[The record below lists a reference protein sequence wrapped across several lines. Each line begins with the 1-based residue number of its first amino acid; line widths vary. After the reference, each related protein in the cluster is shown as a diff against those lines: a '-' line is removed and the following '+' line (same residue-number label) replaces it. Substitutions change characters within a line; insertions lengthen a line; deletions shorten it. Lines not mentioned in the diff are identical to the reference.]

1 MLHCSGL
8 PVAVAVVHIMEMED
22 LVEVIQQTHLHMLVQ
37 VLELL
42 VQTMVLLQIQVADG
56 PQQILDLVAVVTKPL
71 ARTIK
76 LLVLVVLVLSSLHI
90 QHKYIQI

>member
-8 PVAVAVVHIMEMED
+8 PVAVVVVHIMEMED
-22 LVEVIQQTHLHMLVQ
+22 LVEVIHQTQVHMLVQ

-42 VQTMVLLQIQVADG
+42 VQTMVLIQIAAADG
-56 PQQILDLVAVVTKPL
+56 LQQILDLVEVVTKPL
-71 ARTIK
+71 ASPVK
-76 LLVLVVLVLSSLHI
+76 LLVLVVLVLFSLHI